1 MAISKLK
8 LGTADAVELRDDAS
22 LHFRGHFDYGL
33 TAGANHTYTGTPT
46 TAESGG
52 TDLTDIRVND
62 FITYGA
68 ENLNIVCTD
77 ISSATPAEITWTL
90 TSESTAENALS
101 NISVNNVTGTVANH
115 VASVTLY
122 AKDAKISSDAS
133 TATADNTL
141 PAGILTGTPTTD
153 GELANKKY
161 VDDSTTLAGHM
172 KFKGT
177 VGTGGDVTTLPLT
190 TATAKVG
197 DTYKVFVDGTYT
209 IDNAASDP
217 ATQAAKVG
225 DLFICK
231 VSSSTAT
238 PSVVYTYVPSGDDV
252 DVTSVG
258 TSNVGITTDQAGGAA
273 IETTGTISLKL
284 KNGSTAFSSAAE
296 AQGSTYRVCPVG
308 VDAADVETSY
318 AGGNLA
324 VAIPAGTLA
333 STVSDVRATS
343 TAVASITNTTSTA
356 STGSFLAGHVGTTT
370 GVDDDTLYLDYITP
384 VATTTN
390 VVTKTS

>member
-1 MAISKLK
+1 MANVSKIL
-8 LGTADAVELRDDAS
+8 LPGMLEAGTVRDNAS

-77 ISSATPAEITWTL
+77 ISSATSAVITWTS

-101 NISVNNVTGTVANH
+101 NVSINDVDGVVTDH
-115 VASVTLY
+115 VAAVIIY
-122 AKDAKISSDAS
+122 PKDVVKISDDAS
-133 TATADNTL
+133 TATTNNTL
-141 PAGILTGTPTTD
+141 PAGILTAAPTAD
-153 GELANKKY
+153 LELANKKY

-190 TATAKVG
+190 TSTAKVG
-197 DTYKVFVDGTYT
+197 DTYKVYVDGTYT
-209 IDNAASDP
+209 IDSASSDP

-231 VSSSTAT
+231 VSSTTAT
-238 PSVVYTYVPSGDDV
+238 PAVVYTYVPSGDDV
-252 DVTSVG
+252 DVTAIAVG
-258 TSNVGITTDQAGGAA
+258 TGMTVEDDTTHSTTSLT
-273 IETTGTISLKL
+273 TTGTIGLALASGTALT
-284 KNGSTAFSSAAE
+284 GSATAATTEDRIFPLA
-296 AQGSTYRVCPVG
+296 
-308 VDAADVETSY
+308 VDASA
-318 AGGNLA
+318 NLA
-324 VAIPAGTLA
+324 VAISAGALDDVLA
-333 STVSDVRATS
+333 DSDTTS
-343 TAVASITNTTSTA
+343 AVTALSTA
-356 STGSFLAGHVGTTT
+356 STTT
-370 GVDDDTLYLDYITP
+370 GSDGAVLAAHMGVAADGEDTETLYFDYIVPTMDDTIVSYDP
-384 VATTTN
+384 
-390 VVTKTS
+390 S